1 MAVIKYEN
9 NINKITGTIFNIQGY
24 SIHDGP
30 GIRTTV
36 FIKGCPLRCF
46 WCQNPESQKKEPEI
60 FLKKEMC
67 TVCGLCVGI
76 CPKKAIS
83 LSSESS
89 LIDRRICIGCGKCA
103 EICPNEARKLIGRHV
118 TVDYVIYEL
127 LKDMKFY
134 KKSGGGVTISGGDP
148 IDQPNFVVGLLKG
161 CKEAGLHTV
170 IQTSGFTSWEIM
182 SNILEYT
189 DFVMYDIKCIGE
201 KKHYLG
207 TKTSNRIILENAK
220 KIYKS
225 KKGMLIRVPL
235 VPGYN
240 DTIQEIRAIE
250 KFVVSELKGTRIELL
265 AYNKLGESKYKYLD
279 REPFQEETQ
288 SEEIIK
294 ALKSIFVKEI
304 SSRNFQ
310 GDRIEPIY

>member
-9 NINKITGTIFNIQGY
+9 NINKITGTIFNIQRY

-46 WCQNPESQKKEPEI
+46 WCQNPESQKEEPEI

-67 TVCGLCVGI
+67 TVCGLCVDV

-118 TVDYVIYEL
+118 TVNDVIYEL

-148 IDQPNFVVGLLKG
+148 IDQPNFVIGLLKG
-161 CKEAGLHTV
+161 CKEEGLHTA

-225 KKGMLIRVPL
+225 KKEMLIRVPL

-279 REPFQEETQ
+279 REPFQGETQ

-304 SSRNFQ
+304 ASRNSQ
-310 GDRIEPIY
+310 GDRIEPVY